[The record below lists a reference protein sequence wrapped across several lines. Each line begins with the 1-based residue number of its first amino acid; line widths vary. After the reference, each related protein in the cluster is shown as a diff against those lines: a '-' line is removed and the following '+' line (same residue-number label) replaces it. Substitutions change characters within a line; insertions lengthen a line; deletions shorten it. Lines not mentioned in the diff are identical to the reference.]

1 MKFICFFIL
10 FINTILPTTDAQNIS
25 TTIILA
31 SATDDRRVQHN
42 LQITDFAKTLNYT
55 LPYLKKV
62 EGRIGINGSALRDT
76 IFGGLRN
83 EDYYGI
89 SISPNSLLERKQQFA
104 MKEAQVSV
112 YAAENRVLLQQAL
125 LERYQLLATIY
136 FGEKL
141 LVERGKL
148 VPILQKKHETV
159 RAMIEQGVDIK
170 IKDVM
175 DTENDRNYL
184 FLALIEIEN
193 NLALQLKKTKQF
205 VGTANTNIDF
215 STIIDIPKIAETVQ
229 LLKAS
234 GLIEN
239 PLLHYK
245 KIQQD
250 FAVAKYNIE
259 NAQNRQIFEFAQIG
273 YQHPIA
279 VEVLPKRI
287 NISNN
292 FSLRFGVQLPI
303 LGNSNKKRA
312 EALLQQREAE
322 NSFSTTA
329 LLNERAIEL
338 QYVKVENLI
347 KQHRACT
354 EKAEQSLFKKLLTNQ
369 KLMAQI
375 TVLEIVEVQISQ
387 LKLEI
392 RCVEIAQDLMNEYI
406 RLLDLTGA
414 MSARP
419 LKNYL
424 RTDLEG
430 W

>member
-1 MKFICFFIL
+1 MKIICFFIL
-10 FINTILPTTDAQNIS
+10 YINTILSTIYAQNIS

-31 SATDDRRVQHN
+31 SANDDRRVQQN
-42 LQITDFAKTLNYT
+42 LQITDFTKALNYT

-89 SISPNSLLERKQQFA
+89 SISPNSLLERKRQFA
-104 MKEAQVSV
+104 LKAAQVGV

-125 LERYQLLATIY
+125 SERYQLLATIY
-136 FGEKL
+136 FGKKL

-148 VPILQKKHETV
+148 IPILQKKHETV

-170 IKDVM
+170 VKDVM

-184 FLALIEIEN
+184 ALALMDIEN
-193 NLALQLKKTKQF
+193 NLALELKKMQQYIE
-205 VGTANTNIDF
+205 NTNIDF
-215 STIIDIPKIAETVQ
+215 STIIDVVTIAETVMK
-229 LLKAS
+229 LKAS
-234 GLIEN
+234 NLIEN

-250 FAVAKYNIE
+250 FAAAKYNIE
-259 NAQNRQIFEFAQIG
+259 DAQNRQIFEFAQIG
-273 YQHPIA
+273 YQNPIA
-279 VEVLPKRI
+279 VEALPKRI

-303 LGNSNKKRA
+303 SGNSNKKRA

-329 LLNERAIEL
+329 LLNQRSIEL
-338 QYVKVENLI
+338 QYIKVENLI

-375 TVLEIVEVQISQ
+375 TVLEVLEIQLSQ
-387 LKLEI
+387 QKLEI
-392 RCVEIAQDLMNEYI
+392 RCTEIAQDLMNAYI
-406 RLLDLTGA
+406 QLLDLTGA

-424 RTDLEG
+424 SMGLE
-430 W
+430 